1 MLQETEKYLEKAIS
15 LDKGNVDYWNEL
27 GSEKLNQEKLKEA
40 SKSYSAALK
49 IDPTNAAAVL
59 GKLKCQIL
67 EDKLDDVEQQFEL
80 LSEAMPNLSSNPVN
94 VFILKFVA
102 IINFT
107 NFYVN
112 FFKGISVFK
121 SIFQQKTKHYREK
134 H

>member
-1 MLQETEKYLEKAIS
+1 MNDFKCGNSPIVLQETEKYLEKAIS

-80 LSEAMPNLSSNPVN
+80 LSEAMPNLSSNPVLFLFN
-94 VFILKFVA
+94 
-102 IINFT
+102 N
-107 NFYVN
+107 
-112 FFKGISVFK
+112 S
-121 SIFQQKTKHYREK
+121 SR
-134 H
+134 